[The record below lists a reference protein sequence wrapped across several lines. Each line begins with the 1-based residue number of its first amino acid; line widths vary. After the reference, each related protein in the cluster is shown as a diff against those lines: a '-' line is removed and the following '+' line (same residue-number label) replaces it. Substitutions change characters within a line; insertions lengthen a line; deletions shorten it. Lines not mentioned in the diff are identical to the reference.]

1 VLPITLNDD
10 IEEMLKE
17 RGALRVGFVTLETMA
32 GGPPGADITYLLP
45 EAKSAISFAIP
56 LDKDLIR
63 PFLAKELPN
72 GRADHEKDNINKN
85 IQAWRIA
92 KDVRDFLR
100 EKGYKAMSVI
110 PNNKYREDVP
120 GWQASL
126 PPELSLRYLA
136 ARSGV
141 GSFGWNGS
149 IGIKGIGTTIIL
161 GGIVTSAELEP
172 TDPLTEEESF
182 CTQCKLCTR
191 VCGFQM
197 FSDKKET
204 SVTLGGHTFSYSK
217 RLNKLRCE
225 LVCGGCTGLHK
236 SGQFSTWSPGRYDY
250 PEDDREVTRLIT
262 LAMTHLKK
270 RPEILDHSKGYT
282 PSSFG
287 GMGRVQ
293 LTCGN
298 CNITCW
304 GDRVET
310 VENYKILKN
319 SGCVIQRENG
329 EIEIFPPEK
338 AKEEFEKMD
347 PKHKRLYYKDY
358 KKKLRKREIHTTLMP

>member
-1 VLPITLNDD
+1 
-10 IEEMLKE
+10 
-17 RGALRVGFVTLETMA
+17 MA

-45 EAKSAISFAIP
+45 EAQSAIGFAIP
-56 LDKDLIR
+56 LNKDLIR

-72 GRADHEKDNINKN
+72 GRADHEDDNINKN
-85 IQAWRIA
+85 IRAWEIA

-100 EKGYKAMSVI
+100 QKGYKAMSVI

-149 IGIKGIGTTIIL
+149 IGIKGIGTPIIL
-161 GGIVTSAELEP
+161 GGIVTSAKLEP
-172 TDPLTEEESF
+172 TDPLPPEESF
-182 CTQCKLCTR
+182 CDECKLCTR
-191 VCGFQM
+191 VCDFQM
-197 FSDKKET
+197 FSDKEET
-204 SVTLGGHTFSYSK
+204 LVTLGGYTFSYSK
-217 RLNKLRCE
+217 RINKLRCV
-225 LVCGGCTGLHK
+225 LVCGGCAGLHK

-250 PEDDREVTRLIT
+250 PEDNYEVNRLMS
-262 LAMTHLKK
+262 LAMTHQKK
-270 RPEILDHSKGYT
+270 RPEIQDYSKGYN

-287 GMGRVQ
+287 GMGKVQ

-298 CNITCW
+298 CNILCW
-304 GDRVET
+304 GDKVET
-310 VENYKILKN
+310 VKNYKILKN
-319 SGCVIQRENG
+319 SGCVIQKENG
-329 EIEIFPPEK
+329 EILVFPPEK

-347 PKHKRLYYKDY
+347 PKHQRLYYKDY
-358 KKKLRKREIHTTLMP
+358 RKKIRRKAEISQTMP